1 MKEYWNDPELRTKW
15 SNYFIEKWK
24 EPEYREKTLK
34 MLKSEERRSKLSKT
48 KTQQWA
54 NPEYKSKCLKTILE
68 ANKKHERN
76 DKISQSL
83 KERWKD
89 PEYKKKM
96 SDMSIEMW
104 AEPSFKESMSGEN
117 SATWKGG
124 ISFEP
129 YPPDFNNELKRR
141 IRERDNYICGI
152 CGERD
157 AKWIHHINYDKMNSC
172 PTNLITLHNSC
183 QTKTN
188 YEREAWEEFFTFIP
202 LAMIF

>member
-1 MKEYWNDPELRTKW
+1 MKEQWKDPDYRDKMSRVSKERWANQELRDKM
-15 SNYFIEKWK
+15 SQIKKEQWK
-24 EPEYREKTLK
+24 DPEYRFTCLK
-34 MLKSEERRSKLSKT
+34 NMREACIKPERRNKLSNH
-48 KTQQWA
+48 A
-54 NPEYKSKCLKTILE
+54 
-68 ANKKHERN
+68 KK
-76 DKISQSL
+76 
-83 KERWKD
+83 RWKD

-104 AEPSFKESMSGEN
+104 SEPSFKERMSGEN

-129 YPPDFNNELKRR
+129 YPPEFNNELKRR

-152 CGERD
+152 CGEKD
-157 AKWIHHINYDKMNSC
+157 AKWVHHINYDKQDQT

-183 QTKTN
+183 HTKTN
-188 YEREAWEEFFTFIP
+188 YERESWEEFFTFIP